1 MSNFS
6 LIILLFLAQGIAE
19 YMKEWRFL
27 HDQRRHCSLDQ
38 KGSKIRCKRVGFPVQ
53 PMASCQGP
61 CSSPTSCQGPCSSPI
76 SHSSSSFSTFQHS
89 SPCFLSVIGP
99 SPCGRLANN
108 NNNNNNDNNFAE
120 GCSSSANCF
129 PSENVGAEP
138 SFHEDGGVQQP
149 NQGFEQEYSP
159 KQQQEHFVPLVGQQ
173 NGQLPEPVAQNECS
187 GQSCKSSV
195 GKQFDEAVPVAAI
208 PPTTQQQSIAVGS
221 ANNGIPS
228 QVCQRNEDS
237 KAPYC
242 CNNELKQAMKDAY
255 ESAGVCCARKDCPG
269 AGRFHCCNTQRLAN
283 LIQAHCEQRFGVTF
297 EVIVGLRDFSLHSHY
312 YENYLCKIS
321 DGESR
326 IAAFASARGVCLA
339 DGSPANTNN
348 GTIPA
353 MCGRGATTTT
363 TTTTEGEEEQQ
374 QREGERCGGEQQ
386 RGPELDEDYHLAEEG
401 SGRDGTKNSE

>member
-1 MSNFS
+1 
-6 LIILLFLAQGIAE
+6 
-19 YMKEWRFL
+19 MKEWRFL

-38 KGSKIRCKRVGFPVQ
+38 KGRVSRAAYGIWRSIMSGSMFITNIMSGSMFITKFIFVVIIFDFP
-53 PMASCQGP
+53 
-61 CSSPTSCQGPCSSPI
+61 
-76 SHSSSSFSTFQHS
+76 TF
-89 SPCFLSVIGP
+89 
-99 SPCGRLANN
+99 LAM
-108 NNNNNNDNNFAE
+108 F
-120 GCSSSANCF
+120 
-129 PSENVGAEP
+129 
-138 SFHEDGGVQQP
+138 
-149 NQGFEQEYSP
+149 
-159 KQQQEHFVPLVGQQ
+159 FVMGQQ

-195 GKQFDEAVPVAAI
+195 GELFDEAVPVAAI
-208 PPTTQQQSIAVGS
+208 PPTTQQQQSIAVGS

-237 KAPYC
+237 KESYC
-242 CNNELKQAMKDAY
+242 CNNELKQAMRDAY
-255 ESAGVCCARKDCPG
+255 ASAGVCCPRKDCPE
-269 AGRFHCCNTQRLAN
+269 AGCFHCCNTQRLAN

-321 DGESR
+321 EGESR

-353 MCGRGATTTT
+353 MCGRGAA
-363 TTTTEGEEEQQ
+363 TEGEEEQQ
-374 QREGERCGGEQQ
+374 QRDGEKCGEQK